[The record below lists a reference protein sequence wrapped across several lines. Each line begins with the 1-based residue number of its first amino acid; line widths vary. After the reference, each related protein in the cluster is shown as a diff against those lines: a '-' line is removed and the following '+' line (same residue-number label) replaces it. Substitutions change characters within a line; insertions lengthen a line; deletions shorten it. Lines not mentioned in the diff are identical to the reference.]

1 MTGPRDRE
9 PVPELTTTRV
19 GGSSRACVTALVA
32 AVVLVGV
39 VYVGLSGRTDSG
51 PLTASVPQP
60 SPVALRPTPTRR
72 PERTPG
78 PITTIEQIRDP
89 DARPQYQYLG
99 TALILGGQEF
109 IAALD
114 QQTPTYFYGLYGI
127 PLGWTADSGTLEL
140 AQMTSSVSHDTMD
153 RLGQW
158 DLSLEAVVSTP
169 MGNLV
174 LDAVQPPAPS
184 TVGTSAAST
193 IALHGYRITARL
205 EHQSDF
211 DLLAIEVHVGSDP
224 LLPSEDY

>member
-19 GGSSRACVTALVA
+19 GGSGRARLIALGA
-32 AVVLVGV
+32 GVVLVGV
-39 VYVGLSGRTDSG
+39 VYVGLSGRTDGG
-51 PLTASVPQP
+51 PLTASVPPP
-60 SPVALRPTPTRR
+60 SLVALRPTPTRG
-72 PERTPG
+72 PERTSG
-78 PITTIEQIRDP
+78 PLTTVQQIRDP

-114 QQTPTYFYGLYGI
+114 QQTPTYFYGVYGI
-127 PLGWTADSGTLEL
+127 PLDWTADSGTLEL

-169 MGNLV
+169 MGNVV
-174 LDAVQPPAPS
+174 LDAVQPPMPS
-184 TVGTSAAST
+184 TVATSDASP

-211 DLLAIEVHVGSDP
+211 DLLAIEVHVGSGNA
-224 LLPSEDY
+224 LTTR